1 MTKRSAEPI
10 VALCECQSEDCV
22 PEPPLKKRLKLL
34 QADYEAKQSQAN
46 AGNSVPPLIK
56 LLPEVACALA
66 EISDDEDDD
75 EASVATDKGYD
86 DASSA
91 ASVSRQSRRIPT
103 PLPTRLMPLRAPAR
117 FLPSAKK
124 SVVTKHNYCT
134 SGKPLACPP
143 MLLRKPNALLKEI
156 DSTLL

>member
-1 MTKRSAEPI
+1 MPKRSSEPI

-22 PEPPLKKRLKLL
+22 PEPPLKKRLMLL
-34 QADYEAKQSQAN
+34 QADYEAKQHKAN

-66 EISDDEDDD
+66 EISDDEEDDC
-75 EASVATDKGYD
+75 
-86 DASSA
+86 
-91 ASVSRQSRRIPT
+91 SVSTEAEDDHGSTASHPKTQREPS
-103 PLPTRLMPLRAPAR
+103 PLATRLMPLREPPQ
-117 FLPSAKK
+117 FYPSTFKK
-124 SVVTKHNYCT
+124 QVVTKFNYCI

-143 MLLRKPNALLKEI
+143 MLPRTSNPHLTEI